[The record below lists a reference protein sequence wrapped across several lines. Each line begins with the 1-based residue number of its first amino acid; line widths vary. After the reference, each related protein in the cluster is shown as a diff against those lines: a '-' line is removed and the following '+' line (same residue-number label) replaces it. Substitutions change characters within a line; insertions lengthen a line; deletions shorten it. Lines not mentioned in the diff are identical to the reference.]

1 MSLFW
6 KVWCAL
12 GPLLAIFGLRFWPE
26 PVSPTSPVAV
36 IDRDAIVIKLSAEI
50 GTDRAIQQADAIAA
64 RLSEQ
69 GYIVLDQRYV
79 LAAPADQ
86 TVRP

>member
-1 MSLFW
+1 MSLLW

-12 GPLLAIFGLRFWPE
+12 GPLLVFVGLRYGPE
-26 PVSPTSPVAV
+26 PVSPTAPVAV